1 MSQKRSYFR
10 FTSPQQRKLLFEI
23 WEETGNVTKA
33 CAKAHV
39 GRATFYYWKP
49 RFEANGNPGLEVFES
64 RAAHK
69 LNRKE
74 AGLEQKVIV
83 MRQQNSNWGKLRI
96 AQEMAKE
103 NNWVAIVS
111 PNTVRRIL
119 RTAALWS
126 EEPKPGRK
134 KASG

>member
-1 MSQKRSYFR
+1 MSQKRCYFR
-10 FTSPQQRKLLFEI
+10 FTSPQQRKFLFEI
-23 WEETGNVTKA
+23 WEETGSVTKA
-33 CAKAHV
+33 YAKAHV

-49 RFEANGNPGLEVFES
+49 RFEASGYPGLEVFGS

-74 AGLEQKVIV
+74 ASLEQKVIV
-83 MRQQNSNWGKLRI
+83 MRQQHSSWGKLRI

-103 NNWVAIVS
+103 NNWVAVVS

-119 RTAALWS
+119 RAADLWPK
-126 EEPKPGRK
+126 EPKSGEK
-134 KASG
+134 KA

>member
-1 MSQKRSYFR
+1 
-10 FTSPQQRKLLFEI
+10 
-23 WEETGNVTKA
+23 
-33 CAKAHV
+33 
-39 GRATFYYWKP
+39 
-49 RFEANGNPGLEVFES
+49 
-64 RAAHK
+64 
-69 LNRKE
+69 
-74 AGLEQKVIV
+74 

-134 KASG
+134 KASGATDRERLNSQDKLSISIYASFRFVTSLKSSCLR